1 MRRTWSTRRP
11 LSPIQQAKYLG
22 AYWIYR
28 QSTVQLS
35 YMKMTLKA
43 TTVERT
49 VVTVSH
55 PETSNWYYS
64 TANNNLPEEIQKML
78 TEYAPRAKTLRPK
91 TFRWYFVSQVH
102 MNLL

>member
-43 TTVERT
+43 TTAERT
-49 VVTVSH
+49 VVTVSIRK
-55 PETSNWYYS
+55 PVTGT
-64 TANNNLPEEIQKML
+64 TAQQTIACLK
-78 TEYAPRAKTLRPK
+78 K
-91 TFRWYFVSQVH
+91 FRKC
-102 MNLL
+102 